1 MGVIKGSISSA
12 DTLTPLSRE
21 QYLDTSCRIAPT
33 FTACAEREK
42 VYMIYEHYEI
52 LKRDIGDIDQIDRV
66 IAMLRAIKS
75 TPGLSKELQQAFDQ
89 VYIDG
94 LILFWVEIPRTKL
107 TRGSRGPGPTM
118 SRYRL
123 AVTFGEGCQRIPS
136 RYADR
141 NDHQK
146 NCSYIK
152 FSRRH
157 RPMHFEG
164 LNIPVCGD

>member
-1 MGVIKGSISSA
+1 
-12 DTLTPLSRE
+12 
-21 QYLDTSCRIAPT
+21 
-33 FTACAEREK
+33 
-42 VYMIYEHYEI
+42 MIYEHYEI